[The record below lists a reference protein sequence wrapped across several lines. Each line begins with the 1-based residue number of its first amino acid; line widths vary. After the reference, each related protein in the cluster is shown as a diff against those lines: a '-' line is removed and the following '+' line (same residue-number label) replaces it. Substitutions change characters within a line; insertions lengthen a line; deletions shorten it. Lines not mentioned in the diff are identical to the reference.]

1 MIRIRDP
8 KNFACALLFLGF
20 AALLAGSALTLRL
33 GSASEMGP
41 GYFPL
46 ILAGILGGLGLVLAV
61 TSLRRDGDVP
71 RIAWRGLGFITL
83 SILAFAASIRWLGF
97 VPAAA
102 LCVVIATF
110 ADPDFPLRK
119 TAIVTVVL
127 VAACWLIFVKG
138 LGMPVPM
145 FGR

>member
-1 MIRIRDP
+1 
-8 KNFACALLFLGF
+8 
-20 AALLAGSALTLRL
+20 
-33 GSASEMGP
+33 
-41 GYFPL
+41 
-46 ILAGILGGLGLVLAV
+46 VLAV

-71 RIAWRGLGFITL
+71 KIAWRGLGLITL
-83 SILAFAASIRWLGF
+83 SILAFAGSIRWLGF
-97 VPAAA
+97 VPAAS

-127 VAACWLIFVKG
+127 VAACWLVFVKG
-138 LGMPVPM
+138 LGMPVPL